1 MLKTNY
7 KFDSTFLQE
16 HGRSIVKILL
26 IYPYWLEKRADIQD
40 ITVPPI
46 GMYYIGAVLME
57 NHYDVE
63 ILNWCTINETP
74 EEIEKIL
81 LEKKPDIIGF
91 SILQANRWGGIEIAG
106 IAKKI
111 HPGVKIVFG
120 GVTPT
125 FLWKHFLTHFRHID
139 VVVMGE
145 GEYTFLHLVKFFE
158 NPKAHRLKDIR
169 GIAYRKNNEIVR
181 TAPADPVHDLDGL
194 PVPAKYFEYRHL
206 SLTRGCPGKCTFC
219 GSPKFWGSKVRF
231 HSADY
236 FVDELKRL
244 YNKGIR
250 FFYFSDDTFSVDK
263 ARVIDICKKILEKK
277 LDITWVAI
285 SRVNAMNEDILYW
298 MRKAGCIQISYGVES
313 GSERI
318 RHFLN
323 KKIATE
329 KIEKAFAITALYGI
343 LPRAYFIYGCPGENR
358 KTIQKTIDLIKRIKP
373 LVIHFFIL
381 SLFPGTRLYEEYQK
395 KTGITDDIWLNK
407 IEDIKYFETDPG
419 LSAEDV
425 LSFGKTLRDR
435 YHELIPEIVDTIS
448 LVDKKEL
455 YPTHADFCARLGMT
469 FDHGD
474 YAHNDAIRGKEEI
487 AEKLYRKA
495 LTYHPH
501 PSAYL
506 GLGILNQKKS
516 AYSDSIQILSEG
528 LRYFP
533 DNESLNI
540 CLGVS
545 HMNVGDF
552 NTALSIF
559 LNFQHSKQALELI
572 VNCYHALNDSK
583 NASVYYQKLASTA

>member
-1 MLKTNY
+1 M
-7 KFDSTFLQE
+7 QE
-16 HGRSIVKILL
+16 RGRFIMKILL
-26 IYPYWLEKRADIQD
+26 IYPYWLEKRVDIQD
-40 ITVPPI
+40 ISVPPI
-46 GMYYIGAVLME
+46 GMYYIGAVLKK

-111 HPGVKIVFG
+111 RPNVKIIFG

-125 FLWKHFLTHFRHID
+125 FLWKHFLTHFRDID
-139 VVVMGE
+139 VVVIGE
-145 GEYTFLHLVKFFE
+145 GEYTFLHLVKYFE
-158 NPKAHRLKDIR
+158 NAKAYRLKDIR
-169 GIAYRKNNEIVR
+169 GIAYRKKKEIVR
-181 TAPADPVHDLDGL
+181 TPPAEPVHDLDAL

-219 GSPKFWGSKVRF
+219 GSPKFWGPKVRF
-231 HSADY
+231 HSVNY
-236 FVDELKRL
+236 FVDELERL
-244 YNKGIR
+244 YQKGIR
-250 FFYFSDDTFSVDK
+250 LFYFSDDTFSVDK
-263 ARVIDICKKILEKK
+263 GRVIEICKKILEKR

-285 SRVNAMNEDILYW
+285 SRVNTMNEDILYW

-313 GSERI
+313 GSEKI

-323 KKIATE
+323 KKITTD
-329 KIEKAFAITALYGI
+329 KIEKAFAMTLQYGI
-343 LPRAYFIYGCPGENR
+343 LPRAYFIYGCPGENHQ
-358 KTIQKTIDLIKRIKP
+358 TIGETIDLIKRIKP
-373 LVIHFFIL
+373 LVIHFFVL
-381 SLFPGTRLYEEYQK
+381 SLFPGTHLYEAYRK

-407 IEDIKYFETDPG
+407 IEDINYFETDPG

-425 LSFGKTLRDR
+425 LSFGKTLRER
-435 YHELIPEIVDTIS
+435 YHEMIPEFVDTIS

-455 YPTHADFCARLGMT
+455 YPLHADFCARLGMT

-474 YAHNDAIRGKEEI
+474 YAHNDAIRGKEKI
-487 AEKLYRKA
+487 AEKLYLKA

-516 AYSDSIQILSEG
+516 AYNDSIKILSEG
-528 LRYFP
+528 RGYFP
-533 DNESLNI
+533 DNEPLNI

-559 LNFQHSKQALELI
+559 LKFQHSKQALELI
-572 VNCYHALNDSK
+572 VNCYRALDDSE
-583 NASVYYQKLASTA
+583 NASVYNKKLASTA

>member
-1 MLKTNY
+1 M
-7 KFDSTFLQE
+7 
-16 HGRSIVKILL
+16 KILL

-46 GMYYIGAVLME
+46 GMYYIGAVLKE

-74 EEIEKIL
+74 GEIEKCL

-111 HPGVKIVFG
+111 HPNVKIVFG

-125 FLWKHFLTHFRHID
+125 FLWKHFLTHFPQID
-139 VVVMGE
+139 IVVMGE

-158 NPKAHRLKDIR
+158 NAKKHHLKDIR
-169 GIAYRKNNEIVR
+169 GIAYRKNNKIVR
-181 TAPADPVHDLDGL
+181 TAPVEPIDELDAL
-194 PVPAKYFEYRHL
+194 PVPAKYFEYQHL
-206 SLTRGCPGKCTFC
+206 ALTRGCPGKCTFC
-219 GSPKFWGSKVRF
+219 GSPKFWGNKVKF
-231 HSADY
+231 HSATY
-236 FVDELKRL
+236 FVDELQRL
-244 YNKGIR
+244 YKKGIR

-263 ARVIDICKKILEKK
+263 GRVIEICKKILEKK
-277 LDITWVAI
+277 LDIKWVAI
-285 SRVNAMNEDILYW
+285 SRVNTMSEDILYW

-313 GSERI
+313 GSEKI

-323 KKIATE
+323 KKITAE
-329 KIEKAFAITALYGI
+329 KIEKAFTMTVKYGI

-358 KTIQKTIDLIKRIKP
+358 KTVQETLDLIKRIKP
-373 LVIHFFIL
+373 LVIHFFVL

-395 KTGITDDIWLNK
+395 RMKISDDIWLNK
-407 IEDIKYFETDPG
+407 IEDIKYFETDPD

-425 LSFGKTLRDR
+425 LSFGKTLRTG

-448 LVDKKEL
+448 LVDNKEL
-455 YPTHADFCARLGMT
+455 YPLHADFCSRLGMT

-474 YAHNDAIRGKEEI
+474 YAHNDAIKGKEEI
-487 AEKLYRKA
+487 AEKLYKKA
-495 LTYHPH
+495 LAYSPH

-516 AYSDSIQILSEG
+516 AYDDSIKILSEG

-533 DNESLNI
+533 DNEPLNI

-545 HMNVGDF
+545 HMNIGDF
-552 NTALSIF
+552 NTALSMF
-559 LNFQHSKQALELI
+559 LKFQHSKQALRLI
-572 VNCYHALNDSK
+572 VDCYRELNDNE
-583 NASVYYQKLASTA
+583 NASVYHQKLVSTA